1 MTAAVA
7 RKPEPKSQNAGS
19 PIKVKK
25 IGHLVYEVAD
35 VDRTVKFW
43 TEMLGFEVSDKNEFG
58 MTFLRTNADHH
69 TIAVVGNKDKS
80 KTARDD
86 KGLRVDHLA
95 LEVGT
100 MEELIAARDFLRSKG
115 VPVTW
120 EGRRGPGG
128 NPGFHCLDPDGFEF
142 ELYCGMDQIDE
153 RGVSRPPSHW
163 NRTGSLEEAAAKPLP
178 KSW

>member
-1 MTAAVA
+1 MSAETAVA
-7 RKPEPKSQNAGS
+7 TKQAAKS

-35 VDRTVKFW
+35 VARTVKFW
-43 TEMLGFEVSDKNEFG
+43 TEMLGFKVSDKNEFG
-58 MTFLRTNADHH
+58 MVFLRTNSDHH
-69 TIAVVGNKDKS
+69 TIAVAPS
-80 KTARDD
+80 KEKAEARED

-95 LEVGT
+95 LEVGS
-100 MEELIAARDFLRSKG
+100 MEDLIAARDFLTAHG

-142 ELYCGMDQIDE
+142 ELYCDMDQIDE
-153 RGVSRPPSHW
+153 RGLSRPPEQW
-163 NRTGSLEEAAAKPLP
+163 NRVSSLEDAKAKPLP
-178 KSW
+178 KRW

>member
-7 RKPEPKSQNAGS
+7 RKPEAKTAS
-19 PIKVKK
+19 PIKVRK

-43 TEMLGFEVSDKNEFG
+43 TEMLGFQVSDKNEFG
-58 MTFLRTNADHH
+58 MVFLRTNGDHH
-69 TIAVVGNKDKS
+69 TIAVAPS
-80 KTARDD
+80 KTKAAARDD

-95 LEVGT
+95 LEVGS
-100 MEELIAARDFLRSKG
+100 MDELIGARDFLKSKG
-115 VPVTW
+115 VNVTW

-142 ELYCGMDQIDE
+142 ELYCDMDQIDE
-153 RGVSRPPSHW
+153 RGVSRPPEQW
-163 NRTGSLEEAAAKPLP
+163 NRVGSLEEAAAKPLP
-178 KSW
+178 KRW

>member
-7 RKPEPKSQNAGS
+7 RKPEAKTSAS

-25 IGHLVYEVAD
+25 IGHLVYEVSD
-35 VDRTVKFW
+35 VERTVKFW
-43 TEMLGFEVSDKNEFG
+43 TEMLGFTVSDKNEFG
-58 MTFLRTNADHH
+58 MVFLRTASDHH
-69 TIAVVGNKDKS
+69 TIAVAPSKDKA
-80 KTARDD
+80 KAREDR
-86 KGLRVDHLA
+86 GLRVDHLA
-95 LEVGT
+95 LEVAS
-100 MEELIAARDFLRSKG
+100 MAELIAARDFLKSKG

-142 ELYCGMDQIDE
+142 ELYCEMDQIDA
-153 RGVSRPPSHW
+153 RGLSRPPAQW
-163 NRTGSLEEAAAKPLP
+163 NRVGSLEEAAAKPLP